1 MKTLCEAIERR
12 AGKRI
17 SVHAPAI
24 AVVRAKPT
32 IILGQIQDISLG
44 GLSFTYMH
52 NAVRLNESSELEI
65 LLPGE
70 KYYLNG
76 LPFAT
81 VSDSVVP
88 KENPFSVITM
98 RRRGVRFIHVTPFQM
113 SQLRDLIQRILPIRP
128 CASPTI
134 KEYPEPATPVMA
146 RAALLRK
153 SVAA

>member
-1 MKTLCEAIERR
+1 MRTLCEAVERR
-12 AGKRI
+12 ARKRI
-17 SVHAPAI
+17 AVHTPAI

-52 NAVRLNESSELEI
+52 NTVRLNESSELEI

-98 RRRGVRFIHVTPFQM
+98 RRRGVRFTHVTPYQI
-113 SQLRDLIQRILPIRP
+113 SQLRDLIHRILLIRP
-128 CASPTI
+128 GESPTI
-134 KEYPEPATPVMA
+134 KEYQGPATPVMV
-146 RAALLRK
+146 RSALHRK